1 VCRVAH
7 RTLAV
12 GGIRRPPLGAAFAL
26 VVATDLVGGALDV
39 TAGRSTWASAWGSRA
54 TLCAPAPMMAGQA
67 IAVLITTRATG
78 PVRRTAAGLLAG
90 ACFVSILSG
99 FFDGQLAR
107 SDLDRGE
114 VGFQA
119 WLLTVTAILGTLA
132 GLTAAERDQAATL
145 GQQS

>member
-1 VCRVAH
+1 
-7 RTLAV
+7 
-12 GGIRRPPLGAAFAL
+12 
-26 VVATDLVGGALDV
+26 
-39 TAGRSTWASAWGSRA
+39 
-54 TLCAPAPMMAGQA
+54 MMAGQA